1 MFVFQKI
8 PSLGSGLMVSQ
19 RSHRAGMWPG
29 TMGDDTDTDTTGYDD
44 LSTAAV
50 SATIQSSNTNVAT
63 PGFTDGVAS
72 VLSQITPSA
81 QVGIL
86 NTITNALG
94 ITKPATV
101 VYPVGYVAPKST
113 LPSWLLPAA
122 AAGVVLLLIMNHK
135 K

>member
-8 PSLGSGLMVSQ
+8 PTLGSGLNVSQ
-19 RSHRAGMWPG
+19 RSHRAGMWPA
-29 TMGDDTDTDTTGYDD
+29 TMGDDGSTDTTGYDD
-44 LSTAAV
+44 VSTAAV
-50 SATIQSSNTNVAT
+50 SATIDSGSTNVAT

-72 VLSQITPSA
+72 VLSQISPTA

-94 ITKPATV
+94 LTKPATV
-101 VYPVGYVAPKST
+101 VHPAGYVAPKT
-113 LPSWLLPAA
+113 TFPSWLLPAA
-122 AAGVVLLLIMNHK
+122 AAGVVLILIMNHK